1 MRKDGFLFSS
11 RFLKVIKCLFL
22 REPYCYSVLIYL
34 KIKYDVEQTQN
45 NPNFNFHSAWI
56 KHNWVT

>member
-22 REPYCYSVLIYL
+22 REPYCYSALIYL